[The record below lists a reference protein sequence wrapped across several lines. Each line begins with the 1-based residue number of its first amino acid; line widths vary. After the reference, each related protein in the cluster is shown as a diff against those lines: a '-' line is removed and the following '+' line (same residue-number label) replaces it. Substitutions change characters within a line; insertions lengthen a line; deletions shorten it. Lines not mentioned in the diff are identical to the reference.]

1 MSVDSYDCVSSF
13 GAAKER
19 KKSLNSLENQWML
32 EPFRSPRFGDIPTPI
47 LYSDN
52 DHHHR
57 TNGPQQVSRD
67 IARRR
72 RTRSRSLSFRSSD
85 LKRSQ
90 LDRNLMKYEIGVVF
104 STTVMLE
111 FQ

>member
-1 MSVDSYDCVSSF
+1 MIIITGPMVHSSF
-13 GAAKER
+13 
-19 KKSLNSLENQWML
+19 LVN
-32 EPFRSPRFGDIPTPI
+32 
-47 LYSDN
+47 
-52 DHHHR
+52 
-57 TNGPQQVSRD
+57 

-104 STTVMLE
+104 STTVMFE